1 MPKTKKLNAPFPD
14 RIYPML
20 ASLAKEPFIG
30 ENWLYEIKW
39 DGYRILAEVQKG
51 KVILYF
57 KDGKEC
63 TSQYKLIAN
72 ELEGQP
78 DLILDG
84 EVVVLDENGKPD
96 YNALQNYN
104 GKGDLVYYIFDLL
117 YLDGESYLNK
127 PLLYRKEMLLHV
139 LKKESM
145 LTYSDHFDDGIELF
159 NHIKQLGLEG
169 IVAKRK
175 ESMYQPGKKSKDWVN
190 IKVKEK
196 RIPQTVEPKKM
207 PDVYDAVMA
216 EIKKVREKRLTR

>member
-1 MPKTKKLNAPFPD
+1 MPKTKKLKAPFPD

-20 ASLAKEPFIG
+20 ASSAKEPFT
-30 ENWLYEIKW
+30 NKDWLYEIKW
-39 DGYRILAEVQKG
+39 DGYRMLAEVQKG

-84 EVVVLDENGKPD
+84 EVVVLGENGKPD

-117 YLDGESYLNK
+117 YLDGKSYLNK
-127 PLLYRKEMLLHV
+127 SLLYRKEMLLHV

-159 NHIKQLGLEG
+159 NHMKELGLEG

-196 RIPQTVEPKKM
+196 RLVQTVEPKKL
-207 PDVYDAVMA
+207 PDVYDALMA
-216 EIKKVREKRLTR
+216 EIKKVR